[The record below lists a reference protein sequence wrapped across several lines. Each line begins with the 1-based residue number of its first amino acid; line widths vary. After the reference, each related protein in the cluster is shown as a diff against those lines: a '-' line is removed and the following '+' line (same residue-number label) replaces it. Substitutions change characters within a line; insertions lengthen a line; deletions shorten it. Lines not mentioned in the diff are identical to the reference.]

1 MEANGNGRMRVLT
14 IGVGSPVNLESWP
27 GAEVVS
33 LDVAEEAAPDYLVD
47 CLWNWNLSSSELFPF
62 AEDITDEH
70 FDLVVATHALQCVP
84 RVRVVE
90 TLKYWSGVLRPGGE
104 LHVIVPDLG
113 WAADEIAAE
122 RSVEKMTLGVIY
134 GTQQAEWAYHRSGF
148 TVDLLR
154 AAVFAAGLQARA
166 ARLGP
171 YKITSVGA
179 DGKVRELVARQ
190 IYVVAVK
197 PNNGSQD
204 KADRHGSE
212 DETDEEA
219 GDEGL

>member
-1 MEANGNGRMRVLT
+1 MRVLT
-14 IGVGSPVNLESWP
+14 IGVGSPVNPENWP
-27 GAEVVS
+27 GAKVVS
-33 LDVAEEAAPDYLVD
+33 LDVAEEARSDVVVP
-47 CLWNWNLSSSELFPF
+47 CLWDWGVTPVGK
-62 AEDITDEH
+62 

-84 RVRVVE
+84 RVKVVE
-90 TLKYWSGVLRPGGE
+90 TLKYWAGVLRPGGE

-122 RSVEKMTLGVIY
+122 RSVEKMVLGVVY
-134 GTQQAEWAYHRSGF
+134 GTQQAEWTYHRCGF

-154 AAVFAAGLQARA
+154 AAVYAAGLQARA

-171 YKITSVGA
+171 YKITSVGT

-197 PNNGSQD
+197 GERGSQD
-204 KADRHGSE
+204 KTDSEHGSQDRTDQEE
-212 DETDEEA
+212 D